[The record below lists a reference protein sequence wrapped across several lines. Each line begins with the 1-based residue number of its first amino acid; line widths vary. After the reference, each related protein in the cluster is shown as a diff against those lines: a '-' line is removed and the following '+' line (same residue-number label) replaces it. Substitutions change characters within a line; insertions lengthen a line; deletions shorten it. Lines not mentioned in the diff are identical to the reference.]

1 MNPQGLE
8 LRMTIGGVFL
18 MYTENLP
25 LTPERFLPPDDF
37 DESQSLGRAPEKTVV

>member
-8 LRMTIGGVFL
+8 LLMTIRFL
-18 MYTENLP
+18 MYVKNLP
-25 LTPERFLPPDDF
+25 PTPERFLPPDVF